1 MKRIGIIEKIS
12 PLTTIEV
19 TQTNGEKKPLFKQ
32 GIIVS
37 LGKQS
42 VYVEFIDNY
51 DKAAKELAAKI
62 AVGQVV
68 QVDYD
73 SFVREFTDKTGATR
87 YENRLTGRDLQIFS
101 DRAF

>member
-1 MKRIGIIEKIS
+1 MKQIGIIQKIS

-19 TQTNGEKKPLFKQ
+19 TQTTGEKKPMYKQ
-32 GIIVS
+32 GVVVG
-37 LGKQS
+37 LGKQA
-42 VYVEFIDNY
+42 VYVDFIDSSETIA
-51 DKAAKELAAKI
+51 KALAAKI

>member
-1 MKRIGIIEKIS
+1 MKRIGIIQKIS

-19 TQTNGEKKPLFKQ
+19 TQTTGEKKPMFKQ
-32 GIIVS
+32 GIVVS

-51 DKAAKELAAKI
+51 DKAANELASRI

-73 SFVREFTDKTGATR
+73 CYVKEYTDKTGAARFETR
-87 YENRLTGRDLQIFS
+87 LSGRDVQIFS